1 MRRYRLIALLCAAAS
16 VASMVG
22 VTMLEYAEPDARG
35 RYVQHEEAVQVAD
48 LPEAERAAASSSTI
62 DTSTFATHLPVV
74 SIDTAGV
81 EIPGRILKRST
92 LEALGDAAPPHVP
105 RTDVTFATLAAD
117 GRATIPARVEVFD
130 AAGDAGDG
138 DGTAATGGADA
149 DAAAAGDAD
158 APRANRLSDA
168 PVLSLEA
175 EVRVRGHS
183 SRHFDKKS
191 YAIGFTEE
199 DRVTEVDAD
208 VLGMGADDNWVL
220 HGPFLDKTLLRN
232 YICYQLAGEIMPYT
246 PDTRFCEVFL
256 NGSYQGVYL
265 CMESVKFGQD
275 RVALTPTDPRYA
287 QTSYIVKRDWADKAS
302 QRAIDDFLGAAG
314 IAEKGTSLELLYPT
328 ASTLTEAQRA
338 WIISDVDAIEK
349 ALYSYD
355 YDTKGY
361 GIFSV
366 LDVDSFVDYLLVS
379 ELTLNA
385 DAGSY
390 STYFYKDARG
400 PLAVGPVWDFNN
412 AFDNYMD
419 RELGESGFITPEK
432 PLFFMLYRDDA
443 FCERLIV
450 RWREL
455 RSSLWTDERIIAL
468 IDGARAYLGPAI
480 ERNYRVWGYS
490 FDPAT
495 VSQDARLAPA
505 ERNPATYD
513 QALEQLKSAALD
525 RAAWLDRNIEH
536 VRMYS
541 HESAVR
547 PYNH

>member
-1 MRRYRLIALLCAAAS
+1 M
-16 VASMVG
+16 
-22 VTMLEYAEPDARG
+22 
-35 RYVQHEEAVQVAD
+35 
-48 LPEAERAAASSSTI
+48 
-62 DTSTFATHLPVV
+62 
-74 SIDTAGV
+74 
-81 EIPGRILKRST
+81 
-92 LEALGDAAPPHVP
+92 
-105 RTDVTFATLAAD
+105 
-117 GRATIPARVEVFD
+117 
-130 AAGDAGDG
+130 
-138 DGTAATGGADA
+138 
-149 DAAAAGDAD
+149 
-158 APRANRLSDA
+158 
-168 PVLSLEA
+168 
-175 EVRVRGHS
+175 
-183 SRHFDKKS
+183 
-191 YAIGFTEE
+191 
-199 DRVTEVDAD
+199 
-208 VLGMGADDNWVL
+208 
-220 HGPFLDKTLLRN
+220 
-232 YICYQLAGEIMPYT
+232 
-246 PDTRFCEVFL
+246 
-256 NGSYQGVYL
+256 
-265 CMESVKFGQD
+265 
-275 RVALTPTDPRYA
+275 
-287 QTSYIVKRDWADKAS
+287 
-302 QRAIDDFLGAAG
+302 
-314 IAEKGTSLELLYPT
+314 
-328 ASTLTEAQRA
+328 
-338 WIISDVDAIEK
+338 
-349 ALYSYD
+349 
-355 YDTKGY
+355 
-361 GIFSV
+361 

-419 RELGESGFITPEK
+419 RDLGESGFITPEK